1 MIVIF
6 KKKKKESEF
15 KERNKKTKKIKKGM
29 KNWEAIE
36 THAAT
41 TRDHLT
47 AHAATTRPISQ
58 TQTKTQT
65 QTATTQQDPS
75 AFRRR
80 FHDLPRP
87 ASLLQPSQFT
97 LHTLKYLIY
106 LSKPNIV
113 FVNLRICA
121 CGVCGLNIWIC
132 ACGVFLVFWLCET
145 IFFCELWVLWLS
157 VFVILSLI
165 LYKEDHKRE
174 SRVCRN

>member
-1 MIVIF
+1 M
-6 KKKKKESEF
+6 
-15 KERNKKTKKIKKGM
+15 KIKKGM

-58 TQTKTQT
+58 TQTQTKTQT

-80 FHDLPRP
+80 LLDLP
-87 ASLLQPSQFT
+87 QPSQFT
-97 LHTLKYLIY
+97 LRCSSLHSSHFTLKYLIY

-132 ACGVFLVFWLCET
+132 ACGVLFGFLALWDYLFLC
-145 IFFCELWVLWLS
+145 V
-157 VFVILSLI
+157 VSLVT
-165 LYKEDHKRE
+165 LC
-174 SRVCRN
+174 VCD